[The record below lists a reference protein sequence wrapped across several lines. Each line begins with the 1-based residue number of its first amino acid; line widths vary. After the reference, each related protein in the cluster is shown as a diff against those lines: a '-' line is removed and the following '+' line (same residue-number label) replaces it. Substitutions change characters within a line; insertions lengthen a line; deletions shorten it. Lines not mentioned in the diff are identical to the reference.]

1 MWKIMVHVL
10 LKPGL
15 ENFEYYFASMWD
27 ECNCVVVWT
36 FFGIAFL
43 GDWNEDLSFHPVA
56 IAEFKL
62 DLKKAEEPE
71 VKLPTSIGSLK
82 KHESSREA
90 STSALLTTPMPL
102 TGWITTKCGKL
113 LKRWEYQTHLTSY
126 NYCTF

>member
-1 MWKIMVHVL
+1 MKISLNMWKIMVHVL
-10 LKPGL
+10 LKSGL

-62 DLKKAEEPE
+62 DLEKAEEPE
-71 VKLPTSIGSLK
+71 I
-82 KHESSREA
+82 
-90 STSALLTTPMPL
+90 
-102 TGWITTKCGKL
+102 KL
-113 LKRWEYQTHLTSY
+113 LDGKAREFQQNIYFCFIDYTNAFDWVDH
-126 NYCTF
+126 NKA